1 MNPKTRVLHKIP
13 MNETFSK
20 IEALKFGWAALKT
33 HLGFLAGL
41 MALILAL
48 NLLPEVGRWQTL
60 EKAPPLALFWTLAG
74 YVIQMATQMGLIR
87 ISLKLVDGRQPRYG
101 ELFADLTTFGRY
113 LAVNLLFV
121 LIILAGLLL
130 LVIPGIVWSVK
141 YQFAPFLI
149 VDRDSGIKESFRKSA
164 EITADVKMEVFLFFL
179 LVLGINLVGL
189 LAFGIGIFTTMPATM
204 IAYAFVYRK
213 LLERKGRGE
222 EAA

>member
-1 MNPKTRVLHKIP
+1 

-20 IEALKFGWAALKT
+20 AEALSFGWQALKS
-33 HLGFLAGL
+33 HLIFLVGL

-74 YVIQMATQMGLIR
+74 YLIQMATQMGLIR
-87 ISLKLVDGRQPRYG
+87 ISLTLVDGGQPGYG
-101 ELFADLTTFGRY
+101 ELFGDLATFGRY

-121 LIILAGLLL
+121 LVIVAGLLL

-141 YQFAPFLI
+141 YQFAPFLV
-149 VDRDSGIKESFRKSA
+149 VDRHPGIKESFRKSA
-164 EITADVKMEVFLFFL
+164 AMTAGVKREIFLFFL
-179 LVLGINLVGL
+179 LVMGINLAGL
-189 LAFGIGIFTTMPATM
+189 LAFGIGIFTTLPATM

-213 LLERKGRGE
+213 LLERKSMAETVPEGR
-222 EAA
+222 EAYSSVS